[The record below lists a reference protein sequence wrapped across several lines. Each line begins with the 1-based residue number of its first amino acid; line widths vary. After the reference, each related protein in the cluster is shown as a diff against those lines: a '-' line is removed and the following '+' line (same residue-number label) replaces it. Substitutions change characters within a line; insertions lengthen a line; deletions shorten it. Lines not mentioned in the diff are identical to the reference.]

1 MKAEFFFC
9 KVGCLLTHQ
18 LCISPMNS
26 FFVLIEI
33 YQFLPLQW
41 LIWVC
46 IPRKVLPRG
55 ENAQAFPSID
65 ASKASTV
72 FSFFS
77 EKSTLQSFGESLV
90 SERFLTFCDSCI
102 CKDLFK
108 LTEIAPPEVVSL
120 WKLLRFGGF
129 FGQKLHLIQKT
140 FALFEAFF
148 VSVFFF
154 TLFDYFD
161 QGLHI
166 FVFKG
171 SEFLEI
177 FHLHLNPH

>member
-1 MKAEFFFC
+1 MPKHFPQYM
-9 KVGCLLTHQ
+9 LQRL
-18 LCISPMNS
+18 P
-26 FFVLIEI
+26 
-33 YQFLPLQW
+33 QFL
-41 LIWVC
+41 V
-46 IPRKVLPRG
+46 
-55 ENAQAFPSID
+55 
-65 ASKASTV
+65 
-72 FSFFS
+72 FFS

-148 VSVFFF
+148 VSVFF
-154 TLFDYFD
+154 YFLWLLWSRAAYFCIRGPNSWRFFIYTWTPTD
-161 QGLHI
+161 VEPACGWFALLGFPTI
-166 FVFKG
+166 YIVSASSGICKTC
-171 SEFLEI
+171 
-177 FHLHLNPH
+177 